1 MNTLPKKVTEQSQVI
16 EEYLLILYELDRAG
30 EKAKSVTIASRL
42 ETSPPTVHATIS
54 RMQRDG
60 LVKLKKTKEITLTK
74 KGQELSEDIA
84 YRHNLAE
91 YFLCN
96 TLGIPWYE
104 VHKHAHLLE
113 HAMTP
118 KVVEKLANFLNYPKF
133 CPHGTPMPGAHL
145 PKNTISLM
153 DAKPGMTVEVKM
165 ISEELE
171 DSVDLM
177 KILQKNHFLP
187 GNKHEIV
194 EKTSVMRAI
203 SMKSNKGTSSI
214 PFHVAE
220 KIFVVEIPS

>member
-1 MNTLPKKVTEQSQVI
+1 MTGHSQVI
-16 EEYLLILYELDRAG
+16 EEYLLILYELDRAA
-30 EKAKSVTIASRL
+30 EKAKSVTLASRL
-42 ETSPPTVHATIS
+42 DTSPPTVHATLS

-60 LVKLKKTKEITLTK
+60 LVKLTKSKEISLTSEGRK
-74 KGQELSEDIA
+74 ISEDIA

-118 KVVEKLANFLNYPKF
+118 TVVEKLAEFLDNPEF
-133 CPHGTPMPGAHL
+133 CPHGTPMPGATL
-145 PKNTISLM
+145 PKNTITLM
-153 DAKPGMTVEVKM
+153 EAKPGMTIEVRM

-187 GNKHEIV
+187 GDQHRII
-194 EKTSVMRAI
+194 EKTDVLRAI
-203 SMKSNKGTSSI
+203 SLESKSGSSSL

-220 KIFVVEIPS
+220 KIFVVEVPS

>member
-1 MNTLPKKVTEQSQVI
+1 MTVHSQVI

-30 EKAKSVTIASRL
+30 EKAKSITLASRL
-42 ETSPPTVHATIS
+42 DTSPPTVHATIT

-60 LVKLKKTKEITLTK
+60 LIKISKSKELTLTK
-74 KGQELSEDIA
+74 EGKKLADDIA

-118 KVVEKLANFLNYPKF
+118 TVVKKLAEFLDNPEF
-133 CPHGTPMPGAHL
+133 CPHGTPMPGFHL
-145 PKNTISLM
+145 PNNTITLM
-153 DAKPGMTVEVKM
+153 EAKPGMTVEVKM

-171 DSVDLM
+171 DSIDLM

-187 GNKHEIV
+187 GDQHRII
-194 EKTSVMRAI
+194 EKIPVMRAI
-203 SMKSNKGTSSI
+203 SLESKKGHSSL

-220 KIFVVEIPS
+220 KIFVVEVTS